1 MEDVTLKEVVTLGQG
16 TEPIQGGSTG
26 NKAAR
31 EYTLWSNPLLSLQ
44 ISCHGSPLAKAI
56 KGSNYKR
63 VEGAEGKYPAQEP
76 SGKSWGLRKVSV

>member
-31 EYTLWSNPLLSLQ
+31 EYTL
-44 ISCHGSPLAKAI
+44 
-56 KGSNYKR
+56 
-63 VEGAEGKYPAQEP
+63 
-76 SGKSWGLRKVSV
+76 